1 MSSPKARCCLRR
13 SLSELPHGSS
23 SSSCGRSLER
33 SSCSHPASAKVTE
46 SSGATWSSQGVRQLC
61 PEGVFTSA
69 PAGSDSNRTAAV
81 GGDEFRKFR
90 LGTEAEQAAT
100 VNPHAM
106 TAMTRL
112 IITPHFGGLQPPYPE
127 PRPCRTAREGST
139 HRKQSAR
146 YGLKCDGDKVQ
157 GGYGYLVGICS
168 ITTPRGRRLAAF
180 RRSFAQNGEAIR
192 PEQGYPMRLVP
203 TRMGRQ
209 HLD

>member
-1 MSSPKARCCLRR
+1 M
-13 SLSELPHGSS
+13 
-23 SSSCGRSLER
+23 
-33 SSCSHPASAKVTE
+33 V
-46 SSGATWSSQGVRQLC
+46 SSQGVRQLC
-61 PEGVFTSA
+61 PEEVFTSA

-90 LGTEAEQAAT
+90 LGTDAEQAAT

-157 GGYGYLVGICS
+157 GGYGYLVGICFVGPS
-168 ITTPRGRRLAAF
+168 ARHELFYFGGAELGAVRVDNFKYQFYTQPDGWPGPKVTTDMPLIY
-180 RRSFAQNGEAIR
+180 NIR
-192 PEQGYPMRLVP
+192 QDPF
-203 TRMGRQ
+203 
-209 HLD
+209 